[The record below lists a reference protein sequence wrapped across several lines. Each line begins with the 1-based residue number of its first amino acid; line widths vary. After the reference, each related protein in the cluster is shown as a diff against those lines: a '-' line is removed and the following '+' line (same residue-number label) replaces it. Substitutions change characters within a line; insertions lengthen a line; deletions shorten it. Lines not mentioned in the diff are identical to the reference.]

1 MKKPWEKCNKPYVLT
16 LQFLQTANVKAFAGP
31 RPTKHFFGVYNFFKK
46 PAVEVLDLFHEY
58 MDETGKQP
66 GLSMSDLFY
75 KAAAWNREK
84 RTTKITETHVEDYLA
99 LLKEL

>member
-1 MKKPWEKCNKPYVLT
+1 MKKPWDKCNKPYILA
-16 LQFLQTANVKAFAGP
+16 LQYLWTADEKAFEHGK
-31 RPTKHFFGVYNFFKK
+31 PTRGFFRVYNFFKK
-46 PAVEVLDLFHEY
+46 LDVEVLDLFHEY

-66 GLSMSDLFY
+66 GLSMTGLFY